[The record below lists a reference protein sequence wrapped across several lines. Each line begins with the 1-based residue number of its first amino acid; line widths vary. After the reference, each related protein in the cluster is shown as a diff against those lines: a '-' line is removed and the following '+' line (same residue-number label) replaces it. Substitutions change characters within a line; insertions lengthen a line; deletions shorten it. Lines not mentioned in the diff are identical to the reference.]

1 MRASRAAILLMIAGV
16 LGGMINCSQMQSAGR
31 IESAVPS
38 YVTQEGLDSLLRQN
52 RQEERLVPKAK
63 IFAHKVQHS
72 RETLFS
78 IALWYTGSGENW
90 PRLIEANPDIDPRRI
105 HIGDTILIP
114 EDLLITRRPV
124 PADFPK
130 PKRKHRKAKK
140 PHPPISTHPPA
151 ESEET
156 PLFGPIDNDPQPV
169 GSEKNEL
176 SVPLEP
182 LDQ

>member
-1 MRASRAAILLMIAGV
+1 MCASRATILLMILGA
-16 LGGMINCSQMQSAGR
+16 LGGVTNCSKAHYAGR
-31 IESAVPS
+31 EESVLPP
-38 YVTQEGLDSLLRQN
+38 YVTQEGLNSLLRQN
-52 RQEERLVPKAK
+52 RQEAK
-63 IFAHKVQHS
+63 DAPRAKTWAYKVQHR

-90 PRLIEANPDIDPRRI
+90 PRLIEANPDLDPRRI

-114 EDLLITRRPV
+114 EDLLITRHPV
-124 PADFPK
+124 PAGFPK
-130 PKRKHRKAKK
+130 PKRKQPKAKK
-140 PHPPISTHPPA
+140 SQPPSSVQTPA
-151 ESEET
+151 RNEET
-156 PLFGPIDNDPQPV
+156 PLFGPIENKLQPA

>member
-16 LGGMINCSQMQSAGR
+16 LGGTINCSQMQSAGR
-31 IESAVPS
+31 KDSAVPS
-38 YVTQEGLDSLLRQN
+38 YVTQERLDSLLRQN
-52 RQEERLVPKAK
+52 RQDAKKVPKAK
-63 IFAHKVQHS
+63 AWAHKIRHR

-90 PRLIEANPDIDPRRI
+90 PRLIEANPDIDPKRI

-124 PADFPK
+124 PADFLK
-130 PKRKHRKAKK
+130 PKQKHPKAKK
-140 PHPPISTHPPA
+140 PHPPAKSQ
-151 ESEET
+151 EM
-156 PLFGPIDNDPQPV
+156 PLFGPIDNDLQPV

>member
-1 MRASRAAILLMIAGV
+1 MCASRAAILLMILGA
-16 LGGMINCSQMQSAGR
+16 LGGVANCSQVHYAGR
-31 IESAVPS
+31 DESVPPP
-38 YVTQEGLDSLLRQN
+38 YVTQEKLSSLLRQH
-52 RQEERLVPKAK
+52 RQETKSTREAK
-63 IFAHKVQHS
+63 TLAHKVRHR

-90 PRLIEANPDIDPRRI
+90 PRLIEANPDLDPRRI

-114 EDLLITRRPV
+114 EDLLIKRHPV

-130 PKRKHRKAKK
+130 PKRKQSKPRKSQPPGSIQKPDKK
-140 PHPPISTHPPA
+140 VEP
-151 ESEET
+151 
-156 PLFGPIDNDPQPV
+156 PLFGPIENDLQPA